1 MFGGVEVSDSE
12 KISEIADMA
21 EDYFRK
27 GYNCSQSVFVP
38 FAHRYGIDEKT
49 ALKMS
54 ASFGGGMGRMR
65 EVCGCMSAMALVAGF
80 ESGCTTD
87 YNPKG
92 KEKNYEMVQHLAQEF
107 KKISGGSIVC
117 RELLGLD
124 KKTKESNEKEKQAA
138 LGSISENMTSPIPS
152 ERTQEYYKKRPCI
165 QLIRAACEILES
177 QVGGK
182 KYE

>member
-1 MFGGVEVSDSE
+1 MTDSE
-12 KISEIADMA
+12 KINEIADMA
-21 EDYFRK
+21 ESYFRK

-49 ALKMS
+49 ALKIS

-124 KKTKESNEKEKQAA
+124 KKTKETNEKIKQEKHAT
-138 LGSISENMTSPIPS
+138 LDPSGNMTSPIPS

-177 QVGGK
+177 QIGG
-182 KYE
+182 

>member
-1 MFGGVEVSDSE
+1 MTDSE
-12 KISEIADMA
+12 KINEIADMA
-21 EDYFRK
+21 ESYFRK

-49 ALKMS
+49 ALKIS

-124 KKTKESNEKEKQAA
+124 KKTKETNEKTKQEKHAT
-138 LGSISENMTSPIPS
+138 LDHSENMTSPIPS

-177 QVGGK
+177 QIGG
-182 KYE
+182 

>member
-1 MFGGVEVSDSE
+1 MSDSE
-12 KISEIADMA
+12 KINEIADIA
-21 EDYFRK
+21 ESYFRK

-124 KKTKESNEKEKQAA
+124 KKTKELNEKEKQTL
-138 LGSISENMTSPIPS
+138 LGSTSESMTSPIPS

-165 QLIRAACEILES
+165 QLIRAACKILES
-177 QVGGK
+177 QIEREK
-182 KYE
+182 TEN

>member
-1 MFGGVEVSDSE
+1 MSDSD

-21 EDYFRK
+21 ESYFRK

-92 KEKNYEMVQHLAQEF
+92 KEKNYEMVQYLAKEF

-124 KKTKESNEKEKQAA
+124 KKTKESNEKEKQVI
-138 LGSISENMTSPIPS
+138 LSSVSESMTSPIPS

-177 QVGGK
+177 QIGGGK
-182 KYE
+182 IEN

>member
-1 MFGGVEVSDSE
+1 
-12 KISEIADMA
+12 
-21 EDYFRK
+21 
-27 GYNCSQSVFVP
+27 
-38 FAHRYGIDEKT
+38 
-49 ALKMS
+49 
-54 ASFGGGMGRMR
+54 MR

-107 KKISGGSIVC
+107 KKVSGGSIVC

>member
-1 MFGGVEVSDSE
+1 MSDSE
-12 KISEIADMA
+12 KINEIADMA
-21 EDYFRK
+21 ESYFRK

-124 KKTKESNEKEKQAA
+124 KKVKQPNEKEKQATID
-138 LGSISENMTSPIPS
+138 SVSESMTSPIPS

-177 QVGGK
+177 QIGGET
-182 KYE
+182 YE

>member
-1 MFGGVEVSDSE
+1 MTDSE
-12 KISEIADMA
+12 KINEIADIA
-21 EDYFRK
+21 ESYFRK

-92 KEKNYEMVQHLAQEF
+92 KEKNYEMVQHLAKEF

-124 KKTKESNEKEKQAA
+124 KKTKESNEKAKQAA
-138 LGSISENMTSPIPS
+138 LDNISESMTSPIPS

-165 QLIRAACEILES
+165 QLIRAACGILES
-177 QVGGK
+177 QLGGK
-182 KYE
+182 KIEN

>member
-1 MFGGVEVSDSE
+1 MTDSE
-12 KISEIADMA
+12 KINEIADMA
-21 EDYFRK
+21 ESYFRK
-27 GYNCSQSVFVP
+27 GYNCSQSVFVS
-38 FAHRYGIDEKT
+38 FAHQYGIDEKT
-49 ALKMS
+49 ALKIS

-65 EVCGCMSAMALVAGF
+65 EVCGCMSAMALVAGL

-92 KEKNYEMVQHLAQEF
+92 KEKNYEMVQHLAKEF

-124 KKTKESNEKEKQAA
+124 KNMKELNENEKQAT
-138 LGSISENMTSPIPS
+138 LDNISESMTSPIPS

-165 QLIRAACEILES
+165 QLIRAACEILER
-177 QVGGK
+177 QIGREK
-182 KYE
+182 IEN